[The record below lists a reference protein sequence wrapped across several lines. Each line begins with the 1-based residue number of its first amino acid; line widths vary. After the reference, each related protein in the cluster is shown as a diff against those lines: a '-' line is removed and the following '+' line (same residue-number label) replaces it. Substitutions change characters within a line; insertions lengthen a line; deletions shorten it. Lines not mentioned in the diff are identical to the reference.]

1 MSVGKEGYQQPRPY
15 SRKNQHRKF
24 LRHFPIIFV
33 FLILVTAAGCIY
45 RSPQLRPIQRVNAG
59 RVNALNAARPVR
71 ASAAA
76 ASPAVTAK
84 SRADS
89 AKEGPPP
96 SAALPRHSEEPRASP
111 DATPEHAPATTV
123 PTTGRVDLEWLERKI
138 PFPLDPP
145 GAVDPSADG
154 RLVRHLCNTGKA
166 EHLIFVHTDPTHARE
181 RKLFR
186 STVGHPRIASLF
198 KWTMLFLVGTRPDVN
213 VTDEATQFGDIV
225 QLPFMDHYR
234 NLSLKFLYGM
244 RWVMLNCPSV
254 RSLVKIDDDVFIH
267 PELLDAY
274 LRTRIT
280 ANDRRLHCSTF
291 RGNAVI
297 RNPHSRHYLSRT
309 DYPKKYFPMHCHG
322 WFVVIPA
329 PIMWDLYVAAFRVPF
344 HAIDDAYVTG
354 DLAKTASLG
363 HADISAVL
371 SADEDRLLELLRG
384 EYMCALFTGR
394 TKLNIRV
401 TLWKTLTFIK
411 KRQDLD
417 LAMQNTLKAFK
428 QPVSQ

>member
-24 LRHFPIIFV
+24 LRHFPIIFA
-33 FLILVTAAGCIY
+33 FLILVTAGGCIY
-45 RSPQLRPIQRVNAG
+45 RSPQWIPTQQLNAG
-59 RVNALNAARPVR
+59 RINAAPVLR
-71 ASAAA
+71 ART
-76 ASPAVTAK
+76 SPASTGK

-89 AKEGPPP
+89 AKGPP
-96 SAALPRHSEEPRASP
+96 SAALPRRPEKPRASP
-111 DATPEHAPATTV
+111 DAPPQPATTV
-123 PTTGRVDLEWLERKI
+123 STSARVDLEWLARKI

-145 GAVDPSADG
+145 SVVDPSADG

-198 KWTMLFLVGTRPDVN
+198 KWSMLFLVGTRPDVN
-213 VTDEATQFGDIV
+213 ITDEATQYGDIV

-322 WFVVIPA
+322 WFVVIPS

-363 HADISAVL
+363 HADISPVL

-417 LAMQNTLKAFK
+417 LAMQSTLKAFK
-428 QPVSQ
+428 QPMSQ

>member
-33 FLILVTAAGCIY
+33 FLILVTAGGCIY
-45 RSPQLRPIQRVNAG
+45 RSPQWIPTQQLNAG
-59 RVNALNAARPVR
+59 RVNAAPVHR
-71 ASAAA
+71 VRTGQAS
-76 ASPAVTAK
+76 TGK

-89 AKEGPPP
+89 AKYPPN
-96 SAALPRHSEEPRASP
+96 AALPRRPEEPRASP
-111 DATPEHAPATTV
+111 DAPPEPAPATTV
-123 PTTGRVDLEWLERKI
+123 STSARVDLEWLARKI

-145 GAVDPSADG
+145 SVVDPSADG

-198 KWTMLFLVGTRPDVN
+198 KWSMLFLVGTRPDVN
-213 VTDEATQFGDIV
+213 ITDEATQYGDIV

-322 WFVVIPA
+322 WFVVIPSA
-329 PIMWDLYVAAFRVPF
+329 IMWDLYVAAFRVPF

-363 HADISAVL
+363 HADISPVL

-417 LAMQNTLKAFK
+417 LAMQSTLKAFK